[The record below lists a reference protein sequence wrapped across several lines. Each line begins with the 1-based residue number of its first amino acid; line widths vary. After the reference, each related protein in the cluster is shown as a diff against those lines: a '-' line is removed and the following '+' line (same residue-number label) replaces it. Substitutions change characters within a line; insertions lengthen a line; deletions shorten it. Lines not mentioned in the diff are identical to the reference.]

1 MYAFQAK
8 NKKLSCL
15 LQLCIACQKIVNF
28 VVFVCY
34 LGLGILPSNSK
45 SEAIVRDT
53 PGCLGQREGQLSF
66 WVIFD
71 KLAQHFSPVSM
82 PYRYIIMIEALTKMD
97 TYIQLYILLFRQKDF
112 DVGIGI
118 YSHKIREGSIVGTV
132 QCTTKIRT

>member
-1 MYAFQAK
+1 M
-8 NKKLSCL
+8 
-15 LQLCIACQKIVNF
+15 
-28 VVFVCY
+28 
-34 LGLGILPSNSK
+34 
-45 SEAIVRDT
+45 
-53 PGCLGQREGQLSF
+53 SF

-97 TYIQLYILLFRQKDF
+97 TYIQLYTYILLLRQKDF

-132 QCTTKIRT
+132 QCTTKILLNILGI